1 MSRAWTEENITAW
14 VKAGADILILGLIQ
28 DTNGWSVDISR
39 RLRSLQEGLLREK
52 KHGDGNLIFISSFD
66 ANVKQA
72 GLAALDII
80 GLDSDEDSEASG
92 FTEVPASMA
101 RALVL
106 APPYRNGE
114 GTICSQGITV
124 SEEGNTLIPE
134 DRSPEAYRRVLLGAI
149 ELWRYSR
156 VELGESQARS
166 IRLSRIIDALLT
178 GATYLKEIEAYFSRS
193 SSPVVTSGQ
202 AQDISLQLRY
212 SIKECLENLA
222 NIITQYPLFIWS
234 SGENAVEARLQ
245 VKHRS
250 GNIAL
255 GVNIFPTQGELSRYN
270 DTLSVLGMPMK
281 NPGLFDFGLGSFG
294 RIRIAP
300 AFIDGKLSIFFDEI
314 QPTRGGRRLRRD
326 LRYKDWPKS
335 SIDHLAEFIAQKTG
349 INDFYA
355 ATTEFIKTI
364 YLALKSDDL
373 SDYYRK
379 PFIGGWKERLV
390 RVSNFEFEDKE
401 FILKKKNASSPVDRL
416 SWMRVELGIIITMND
431 FSIGHPATGPPEAN
445 LLVSSPIE
453 SAIEFDKRIDRLQDA
468 IDLLT
473 QPTIRNTLS
482 SKNDYLLRELSKA
495 LHQAIIQR
503 NELTRSRR
511 HFFIAGKKTLSKISS
526 SPVGEKIEAVAGLL
540 VAQDRR
546 LFAGI
551 SSDSSPILPVKENI
565 LFSLFRWKV
574 SQGFDL
580 PSVAGRDQSLISSGA
595 GITASLINIQSVSS
609 PVNNALSVR
618 IQKEAKFTQ
627 GHDDAQEKWFVRK
640 GLSGR
645 APPQNYWISDKDI
658 FIRFIFL
665 LLLNN
670 YLTRLLL
677 RLRKAILHYN
687 PVKTTPKNILFI
699 CFQGIGDAIMQ
710 TPSLTALKHKFP
722 ESRICVLCNS
732 RNFEVFKYNPD
743 ISDSSSPVER
753 KAQGTGRNRV
763 VESAIGRALMVRVS
777 HDLLEVWSCY
787 GSSGEK
793 RAEMNKRADI
803 AIWKEAAA
811 KEGISLDSALGQALK
826 KVISATEEPDH
837 GKLYNSMYWLAKL
850 SANGEISEEL
860 HKALLSLYENRFRL
874 TGEKKELQIKITKEI
889 EELDAAV
896 DWILSQ
902 MPGNSETIIF
912 SRDLVTNLAD
922 NIKIELST
930 DSKNLFTV
938 PYILYKKIE
947 RTRKAIPEGLFM
959 GELDLNDP
967 LNKSLVALAEGYFIS
982 IEMLEILR
990 HKRHLGIIGDND
1002 DHKRIMQDD
1011 EIARLDLALQKIK
1024 DIHPKGWLDACSLE
1038 VIGLT
1043 KKIIRNRN
1051 HQVGF
1056 AMWQAINVLKLGSN
1070 NAVRECVSEVLW
1082 SIDKEFAGEEVS
1094 LAGELPVILVIF
1106 GSISPPQLKEL
1117 MRRYNVTGA
1126 FSNFGSAISHLSE
1139 ELNNNGIPGIFGVPL
1154 AFLEAVNKGEKI
1166 ILIPRKEKEGR
1177 LIENTVIRS
1186 PSVEEISSV
1195 LAGQIDKLAQQEYY
1209 ASVQTHT
1216 ERLPN
1221 GSQVEVALSAD
1232 NLFEFQGGSSGKGGI
1247 NDAGSVK
1254 LVRSESH
1261 QAWQNASLPS
1271 LAELKDTYTEF
1282 AGVAG
1287 SKLVIVRTLDR
1298 QQDKKTALYADLP
1311 FDDAHT
1317 GFNFYRT
1324 IEGEELVLL
1333 QLQALLLAYQDYDNI
1348 GVMFPMVSSAED
1360 VEYIFALVKKAKDI
1374 LGNKGLLPEDADL
1387 SKLRI
1392 NFLLENVSAVDNIQ
1406 DILETAIL
1414 LAQEFGVKLGV
1425 NIGTNDLTKS
1435 VLDIDRDDPSVG
1447 VKIEGVIPSVTRR
1460 IIQVAKAALDK
1471 DIPVCICGSFA
1482 SEPNLWVI
1490 LVEMAQ
1496 YFSGLQIS
1504 IAVPFV
1510 RVFEAKYYFVSQ
1522 LPELLRQR
1530 PTPESMEKLFDP
1542 RQSLPKRQDLNS
1554 DTSTFINVIKNAME
1568 NDPKYQD
1575 IQSRIGEEIFER
1587 LSLPAKSSSPVV
1599 FKILHQQFHQI
1610 VIWDVF
1616 SASEFRYHNSN
1627 PLSVLRKISVA
1638 LFPVDASVFDTAA
1651 SPVEVKNPEFRV
1663 ILKEWDA
1670 IDGELPVRYL
1680 RGLVNYNGAL
1690 ILRAS
1695 NIARVGLLV
1704 SFNQGKKWEWVFPR
1718 GYDIAHVPGVGKIK
1732 TEVPLLVTKDDG
1744 IKVYPDKSSD
1754 TPGILKDIF
1763 AGEISLL
1770 EIGRVKPVRLD
1781 SFCFISQNNIGAIID
1796 VLEPSEEM
1804 RVVSYLLSV
1813 KLPSSSSP
1821 LNNTL
1826 KGIISSSLSHWKV
1839 LQSLDLPSVAGG
1851 DQSLLSSG
1859 AGLKS
1864 SSPALVNQ
1872 LATAEV
1878 EVLRMFVK
1886 ANTRQEVCEQMK
1898 AETKTRREKI
1908 LADIVYSIRKKFIAV
1923 LVEQGEPA
1931 DLKLGEIAPLLKE
1944 ARRQGYDIGDE
1955 KKVNQAIERW
1965 ELNLTRRETRDLTS
1979 AIHEI
1984 IEGKLAL
1991 GRRITDTLHLVRKKM
2006 PSAGD
2011 GIAGILKKVKKVGYD
2026 LGDLERLSMA
2036 IKIAGQR
2043 ESNPLYPTQ
2052 RRVLEAA
2059 LRLGLKNLEVP
2070 SYEEIRQYLS
2080 LDSIETVRDIISDKA
2095 RVYLNIKPSV
2105 LKHETTVRCVIKAA
2119 ENRYIISS
2127 RQELA
2132 AFKSMFVIK
2141 ILPRYLRIS
2150 LILLAL
2156 GLNKEQFYKLSGI
2169 KNDERAA
2176 TYNFRMRELLGLIG
2190 KSTDEV
2196 ISFAL
2201 KEEITEEDIINA
2213 AMLLDEELML
2223 RGIKYALNMGYLP
2236 QLQEAFAALSRNIRR
2251 LSEIEGKLIKGD
2263 ISGWSDREIT
2273 RYTKLLLEKLEIR
2286 NQPLEAIMMLHK
2298 LYCEFSPISVTF
2310 IKGAAKDAI
2319 RLVTSWLFFRKEGI
2333 LNTQLMISL
2342 IDDLANEIRN
2352 KILEDV
2358 DKVSHNRLKGVMAL
2372 ALKIL
2377 SEQFGN
2383 GDFSKAYQIFKDMCG
2398 EKTFKETLE
2407 SAVVKLNA
2415 LNDKLAEIGWIFA
2428 ADPLV
2433 KSAIS
2438 LFPLPK
2444 YQLRAIASKLA
2455 KNSNE
2460 AFITAFTNPQYEGDL
2475 KKMFAAVL
2483 NGSKHKNGSRGEIS
2497 SSPITKEQIVEHVHQ
2512 RKNGSSPLAA
2522 VKIPFS
2528 FLTNGFIFRQWAKKP
2543 RVLARGVFSD
2553 VKAVNNMLYRKQAE
2567 EINSKL
2573 NIVKKKMLME
2583 RFFREKDFSNLE
2595 IEVLLNSYRS
2605 ATFKQSRSSRKKDL
2619 IQYDLRS
2626 FKNPD
2631 FLYLETKHELWH
2643 RKIKALYPEIDPAL
2657 TELFIL
2663 LFVNVRGV
2671 IDLKNKHYL
2680 RATRLIS
2687 DYKYLANR
2695 RIGLFKFYEE
2705 IINNPKVNDPFSFF
2719 ERLCVMVAQE
2729 KAYFPAM
2736 RAKMQALVFKDDVL
2750 NQIKTIV
2757 AKILINSLKKNLI
2770 EENNL
2775 VGEEGLSSLSGLREQ
2790 KELPRVLVPFMAYAD
2805 SIRYRIE
2812 GNNIFLNVEFR
2823 DRDAGIK
2830 HAYLYLGS
2838 NDNLRGVLSRGGK
2851 IFNWTYRGWQ
2861 KEKKGIFNYQ
2871 NSGKEKEREEYGWK
2885 RIIRLPISR
2894 MIKEISGYNSR
2905 TGRRD
2910 IEETLNRLFRVLFRR
2925 LGLGESLLSQK
2936 TWLSLQR
2943 MIGRGQALTVFYTIR
2958 EKYINYYLDMLY
2970 PKLFLGELKVTEQP
2984 IADLALWPV
2993 MDNPDIKSLLVSW
3006 MASKDAHIPPQLY
3019 LDSLKISVSGLL
3031 DLLASSNSPK
3041 SVSSPLV
3048 FPSGKKTEFTEIAN
3062 SKIVTGFW
3070 HVEKPLK
3077 HDCFNCVGVIFLTQD
3092 KSIYLAQIN
3101 PEIYNKD
3108 IIEQW
3113 NNYGFNAG
3121 KVFNGTT
3128 KALISH
3134 VMKNSIPA
3142 GSMKSFLINQG
3153 LAEQNIQIDPAPQGI
3168 GESAENAV
3176 FCIWPDRA
3184 IKVTYTTPNFFIN
3197 FLPRIFKPEI
3207 VGVNRYWLDKG
3218 SLLKANLVA
3227 SPVDNSSSP
3236 IIDII
3241 RVGWGEPIDMRFDG
3255 LMDEFLAR
3263 GVETKDRIRKE
3274 WEEMKKEAALFIKGE
3289 VVRLSREGF
3298 LAIAKPKEGKEYLV
3312 GVILT
3317 FTEGEIFINA
3327 IEVSKDWREKG
3338 LAGRLLAEVVKRCIE
3353 LTQKGLAFY
3362 TVILNCEYLTPEGAQ
3377 FAAKVGMSNWGSL
3390 GFPNSKTLVDFLSRF
3405 ELTKPSAASPVNGE
3419 GKENGAERKDSF
3431 KELREEIQRSTKDPL
3446 TGLFTRAHLHDV
3458 LSRAIILSK
3467 RDRFMGGYQPLSLS
3481 MLKIDNNSGVD
3492 NTTISR
3498 IIEEKIRPSD
3508 MVCYNKEGIF
3518 EILLLGADA
3527 QSAKVPLEKIREV
3540 VEVLTGHTLS
3550 IGITTFPDFVGDRE
3564 SGQAFDI
3571 LLKQAEKALDDSQG
3585 TDDNRTAIYNEDSP
3599 EWKNRIEQLSRE
3611 KQLRERVKIYSDA
3624 LHLMVVL
3631 ELDTGMVI
3639 INEQGVVTFSELEN
3653 ILGYSEKEII
3663 GKHLSFLH
3671 DKEEGRGDINN
3682 IIDKAKKLGSASG
3695 ELTVKS
3701 KDREE
3706 RVVVFNAISNKENG
3720 ELATTVKL
3728 RDITEY
3734 KRLILR
3740 DNLTGAFNPRFFADQ
3755 LPKEISTA
3763 QRHSRVLTLVAL
3775 DIDHFKNVNDTWGH
3789 LTGDSVLQEFVRII
3803 EKSIRSSDTLCRC
3816 GGEEFSVILPRTTAK
3831 KAFAAAE
3838 KIRAAVEQSLF
3849 VEKDGVRHGITVSI
3863 GTATFPDA
3871 TGDEETVE
3879 EIMKLLIEKADQALY
3894 SSKENGR
3901 NRVTQSV
3908 SSSPIKG
3915 SVLKILAIG
3924 STLIIL
3930 SMPSEINRDEDSN
3943 LTSLSR
3949 QFIEKGPEFY
3959 QAQALISRSYIYIL
3973 YAQQV
3978 QRNPGIDSEIAFV
3991 RNLNQATADLIKAKS
4006 LIGDDPDIFDYLG
4019 LIFYLKNELPQ
4030 AIDYFQKAIELR
4042 PQYPVYHND
4051 LSSAYYSLGEYNLAR
4066 KALDKA
4072 IELDRYYYLAY
4083 KNRAFVRFQLG
4094 DYQGAMEDLNKY
4106 KGLNSLD
4113 FANDENI
4120 QRLEREI
4127 IERLN
4132 KIPSS
4137 SPVMGN
4143 FTEHKNTFP
4152 IKNFNFKPY
4161 LFHRQRFQRITGGCH
4176 SSEFSSSPL
4185 TGEDENKKAILV
4197 VDDEASMR
4205 TLLEIFLQREGYIV
4219 YTVENGKEAIE
4230 ILLKKTIDL
4239 VLTDFRM
4246 PVMDGLKLCNYM
4258 SQQAALRY
4266 IPVIMITG
4274 FTSNKEKLMFES
4286 QGMLKEILIKPFNF
4300 DQVSG
4305 VIKSVLQKAEEEH
4318 RAALL
4323 EEYTRLPEKDFVALD
4338 QITRRKDI
4346 LKDSGLENLS
4356 DDFVAGLDLEK
4367 IKTFVS
4373 VIKFNPEFRHFIQET
4388 VINKG
4393 HRGTFRVYVSLDS
4406 LALQK
4411 LARFMFAHPD
4421 LLEKRDKIISL
4432 ARDKIISLVKNDSTP
4447 EEISQIAQIVHFL
4460 PKIVQGKILF
4470 FPTLNDLARCIDKL
4484 LIEGKSLSGDPK
4496 ENFTSSPIL
4505 FGSNGGITRRHFLKF
4520 GAVVTVVIL
4529 LVPEK
4534 LAFILTDTER
4544 KNIIS
4549 RFMTKEYKEFLTE
4562 SGIVWNI
4569 EPELLAA
4576 FVFEE
4581 WFYTREEQG
4590 VVRSF
4595 LKNGLVGLFVRKGL
4609 WPGTFGK
4616 ASIQPNIL
4624 IDGLMDTFQFWV
4636 NLETYGNNLIRKG
4649 LFPSVSEGQERQGWK
4664 YFTSFNQFTKVL
4676 DVAKKLRM
4684 SNKRKVSFLRENY
4697 GKEALIGL
4705 LEIDP
4710 FNFFAAAYIMRQ
4722 KADLHIKASLKL
4734 AQDAPYKMLAG
4745 HSSAWGRELR
4755 EFVANAYSGAVSKEG
4770 KKRGTSKLEWYEA
4783 FKKTRILIGS
4793 SSSPVESYPNNPNLP
4808 NEIKTKLSSSLGI
4821 RFVDDIKTP
4830 KMLRRAADYMLD
4842 GQWDTSGKEI
4852 IDMLQ
4857 TVIVNI
4863 QYEPN
4868 ISIIREVIQ
4877 IYIDYSPSPEKIK
4890 EQLRDVIVVMRQYNA
4905 KQPQMRKNLKPIIR
4919 RLIIST
4925 VSFKDPKG
4933 KSDEEGLKIKFG
4945 INNIDEQ
4952 DREVMEA
4959 LIRRKT
4965 IINDAFSNIFL
4976 RPDLNSS
4983 HVERAYITYLDEGG
4997 FKKVYKVLLK
5007 LKDKFYNFKFLIK
5020 IVKTDVEKSDSGYK
5034 YDKEY
5039 ANKLIEIARE
5049 AKEKDFDLH
5058 LPVGGLYIY
5067 EDPAGNERIVFTEG
5081 LIPAVIQEPQEE
5093 IKGRIAVAVY
5103 LRYWKAFGKR
5113 LYLEDP
5119 KYPNVVIRKTRGI
5132 YRATIIDIDN
5142 VEFGRDIN
5150 PYEIVS
5156 AFLWFGFT
5164 CSDIVLGVIDIL
5176 SEQEAKEFIKE
5187 ASLMAKLCRDNR
5199 ADSLAELFEIA
5210 SGEDKYRL
5218 PNGMVFPTG
5227 NNIISV
5233 IVNERKA
5240 NVANGISLLDLMQ
5253 DCYAEIRTEVIYNGR
5268 HLKVFDLRQKESVLE
5283 DIILLEGDNIMFG
5296 EETDNMKFKIP
5307 SVGQDYHDLSLP
5319 GLSSSPIKRS
5329 SIERICIVGDCE
5341 GVHERHIQQLVELA
5355 NKFLSRIYVQYE
5367 NKTSD
5372 LKNVLD
5378 SLPEIIDAVV
5388 SSWIQVTEIK
5398 LIAEGED
5405 AVFALDALATFIS
5418 EGFEEGILN
5427 KLLIN
5432 IKNNNGSSPIR
5443 SPTLE
5448 TISKMWGLYPKF
5460 DIRPKPEVDY
5470 CEFLLKSANNGNVST
5485 FGLNEC
5491 SAVGFV
5497 GRREYVGPVIGLAHL
5512 GPHYFYEQVDF
5523 MMDIIVWEK
5532 VIIEQCL
5539 FVFTRNKERHQ
5550 DYNLGRREILY
5561 KLIEKRKRLGV
5572 NSFIQAH
5579 YIEKFE
5585 DYAVNVLLMD
5595 DKNFE
5600 LVNCYG
5606 ISSMPWNAFVNT
5618 SFSNMLSSF
5627 KLSSSPAQPL
5637 TLMSR
5642 STENIWQSTADYIFN
5657 HYSLASKVI
5666 EIGISRYS
5674 EAVRRLRKVFSP
5686 KTKILVTDIVPEAL
5700 KEVKKRYR
5708 GIDTALD
5715 NIQQS
5720 DLTLY
5725 KDADVIYAIRPYPGL
5740 AMNMLKVAVL
5750 AGADLILAIPF
5761 NEEMDT
5767 LSLTGLPDV
5776 RIPNGVGALF
5786 VYKAKDFVNGCKSS
5800 SPIIP
5805 SRFIEK
5811 AAAELRQYEVVR
5823 SAIGPAISIY
5833 GSARIGPG
5841 HPTGYYE
5848 KAMALSAALSQHG
5861 YTIVTGGGPGIM
5873 EAANRGA
5880 LPGTLSVGL
5889 RIELP
5894 FEQGTN
5900 PFVNFPL
5907 VFKFF
5912 FSRKMAFVNLSLA
5925 FICMPGGFGTLDE
5938 LFEVI
5943 ALKDREYVHD
5953 FPIILF
5959 DRKFY
5964 TGFYRLLEDM
5974 ERDGFLKRP
5983 LKDLVQLVDSTKE
5996 VLMIIKQARVT
6007 QFVNGNNN
6015 HIDIVKTIRDL
6026 QKSLAK
6032 MKNVDLTAGI
6042 LGSEFFST
6050 LHPAFSEAKR
6060 LAKGLGEINASVL
6073 YRGNYGMGAG
6083 VWEGYQEAKKANKNV
6098 SAKVVFLMINK
6109 NRNSFECV
6117 GDIRLGF
6124 TYLFEEKIALMRHA
6138 NLGLAFF
6145 QGGSRTMDILFEALC
6160 LIQTGKLIARPLV
6173 LIGRDFWM
6181 SWHKWLAD
6189 VPLSCGVISPENL
6202 DLYTIVDGHKEALRI
6217 FEDSYLKAMI
6227 SSSSSPVTAAALIV
6241 GVPKEI
6247 KAQEG
6252 RVGLL
6257 PQGVSSL
6264 RRQGIKVIIERQA
6277 GVLSGFKDNDY
6288 RMAGAEIVPSAK
6300 EVYERADII
6309 KKVKEPLPAEY
6320 GLIKPRHIIF
6330 TYLHLADN
6338 KVLAEFLMRS
6348 GCTAIAYE
6356 TVYKNGRTPLLEP
6369 MSIVAGVLAAY
6380 QAAFYVSHSIT
6391 KEGFEFLL
6399 DSLDPLNFFDQPP
6412 FNLSLKIA
6420 VILGGG
6426 IAGYNA

>member
-1 MSRAWTEENITAW
+1 
-14 VKAGADILILGLIQ
+14 
-28 DTNGWSVDISR
+28 
-39 RLRSLQEGLLREK
+39 
-52 KHGDGNLIFISSFD
+52 
-66 ANVKQA
+66 
-72 GLAALDII
+72 
-80 GLDSDEDSEASG
+80 
-92 FTEVPASMA
+92 
-101 RALVL
+101 
-106 APPYRNGE
+106 
-114 GTICSQGITV
+114 
-124 SEEGNTLIPE
+124 
-134 DRSPEAYRRVLLGAI
+134 
-149 ELWRYSR
+149 
-156 VELGESQARS
+156 
-166 IRLSRIIDALLT
+166 
-178 GATYLKEIEAYFSRS
+178 
-193 SSPVVTSGQ
+193 
-202 AQDISLQLRY
+202 
-212 SIKECLENLA
+212 
-222 NIITQYPLFIWS
+222 
-234 SGENAVEARLQ
+234 
-245 VKHRS
+245 
-250 GNIAL
+250 
-255 GVNIFPTQGELSRYN
+255 
-270 DTLSVLGMPMK
+270 
-281 NPGLFDFGLGSFG
+281 
-294 RIRIAP
+294 
-300 AFIDGKLSIFFDEI
+300 
-314 QPTRGGRRLRRD
+314 
-326 LRYKDWPKS
+326 
-335 SIDHLAEFIAQKTG
+335 
-349 INDFYA
+349 
-355 ATTEFIKTI
+355 
-364 YLALKSDDL
+364 
-373 SDYYRK
+373 
-379 PFIGGWKERLV
+379 
-390 RVSNFEFEDKE
+390 
-401 FILKKKNASSPVDRL
+401 
-416 SWMRVELGIIITMND
+416 
-431 FSIGHPATGPPEAN
+431 
-445 LLVSSPIE
+445 
-453 SAIEFDKRIDRLQDA
+453 
-468 IDLLT
+468 
-473 QPTIRNTLS
+473 
-482 SKNDYLLRELSKA
+482 
-495 LHQAIIQR
+495 
-503 NELTRSRR
+503 
-511 HFFIAGKKTLSKISS
+511 
-526 SPVGEKIEAVAGLL
+526 
-540 VAQDRR
+540 
-546 LFAGI
+546 
-551 SSDSSPILPVKENI
+551 
-565 LFSLFRWKV
+565 
-574 SQGFDL
+574 
-580 PSVAGRDQSLISSGA
+580 
-595 GITASLINIQSVSS
+595 
-609 PVNNALSVR
+609 
-618 IQKEAKFTQ
+618 
-627 GHDDAQEKWFVRK
+627 
-640 GLSGR
+640 
-645 APPQNYWISDKDI
+645 
-658 FIRFIFL
+658 
-665 LLLNN
+665 
-670 YLTRLLL
+670 
-677 RLRKAILHYN
+677 
-687 PVKTTPKNILFI
+687 
-699 CFQGIGDAIMQ
+699 
-710 TPSLTALKHKFP
+710 
-722 ESRICVLCNS
+722 
-732 RNFEVFKYNPD
+732 
-743 ISDSSSPVER
+743 
-753 KAQGTGRNRV
+753 
-763 VESAIGRALMVRVS
+763 
-777 HDLLEVWSCY
+777 
-787 GSSGEK
+787 
-793 RAEMNKRADI
+793 
-803 AIWKEAAA
+803 
-811 KEGISLDSALGQALK
+811 
-826 KVISATEEPDH
+826 
-837 GKLYNSMYWLAKL
+837 
-850 SANGEISEEL
+850 
-860 HKALLSLYENRFRL
+860 
-874 TGEKKELQIKITKEI
+874 
-889 EELDAAV
+889 
-896 DWILSQ
+896 
-902 MPGNSETIIF
+902 
-912 SRDLVTNLAD
+912 
-922 NIKIELST
+922 
-930 DSKNLFTV
+930 
-938 PYILYKKIE
+938 
-947 RTRKAIPEGLFM
+947 
-959 GELDLNDP
+959 
-967 LNKSLVALAEGYFIS
+967 
-982 IEMLEILR
+982 
-990 HKRHLGIIGDND
+990 
-1002 DHKRIMQDD
+1002 
-1011 EIARLDLALQKIK
+1011 
-1024 DIHPKGWLDACSLE
+1024 
-1038 VIGLT
+1038 
-1043 KKIIRNRN
+1043 
-1051 HQVGF
+1051 
-1056 AMWQAINVLKLGSN
+1056 
-1070 NAVRECVSEVLW
+1070 
-1082 SIDKEFAGEEVS
+1082 
-1094 LAGELPVILVIF
+1094 
-1106 GSISPPQLKEL
+1106 
-1117 MRRYNVTGA
+1117 
-1126 FSNFGSAISHLSE
+1126 
-1139 ELNNNGIPGIFGVPL
+1139 
-1154 AFLEAVNKGEKI
+1154 
-1166 ILIPRKEKEGR
+1166 
-1177 LIENTVIRS
+1177 
-1186 PSVEEISSV
+1186 
-1195 LAGQIDKLAQQEYY
+1195 
-1209 ASVQTHT
+1209 
-1216 ERLPN
+1216 
-1221 GSQVEVALSAD
+1221 
-1232 NLFEFQGGSSGKGGI
+1232 
-1247 NDAGSVK
+1247 
-1254 LVRSESH
+1254 
-1261 QAWQNASLPS
+1261 
-1271 LAELKDTYTEF
+1271 
-1282 AGVAG
+1282 
-1287 SKLVIVRTLDR
+1287 
-1298 QQDKKTALYADLP
+1298 
-1311 FDDAHT
+1311 
-1317 GFNFYRT
+1317 
-1324 IEGEELVLL
+1324 
-1333 QLQALLLAYQDYDNI
+1333 
-1348 GVMFPMVSSAED
+1348 
-1360 VEYIFALVKKAKDI
+1360 
-1374 LGNKGLLPEDADL
+1374 
-1387 SKLRI
+1387 
-1392 NFLLENVSAVDNIQ
+1392 
-1406 DILETAIL
+1406 
-1414 LAQEFGVKLGV
+1414 
-1425 NIGTNDLTKS
+1425 
-1435 VLDIDRDDPSVG
+1435 
-1447 VKIEGVIPSVTRR
+1447 
-1460 IIQVAKAALDK
+1460 
-1471 DIPVCICGSFA
+1471 
-1482 SEPNLWVI
+1482 
-1490 LVEMAQ
+1490 
-1496 YFSGLQIS
+1496 
-1504 IAVPFV
+1504 
-1510 RVFEAKYYFVSQ
+1510 
-1522 LPELLRQR
+1522 
-1530 PTPESMEKLFDP
+1530 
-1542 RQSLPKRQDLNS
+1542 
-1554 DTSTFINVIKNAME
+1554 
-1568 NDPKYQD
+1568 
-1575 IQSRIGEEIFER
+1575 
-1587 LSLPAKSSSPVV
+1587 
-1599 FKILHQQFHQI
+1599 
-1610 VIWDVF
+1610 
-1616 SASEFRYHNSN
+1616 
-1627 PLSVLRKISVA
+1627 
-1638 LFPVDASVFDTAA
+1638 
-1651 SPVEVKNPEFRV
+1651 
-1663 ILKEWDA
+1663 
-1670 IDGELPVRYL
+1670 
-1680 RGLVNYNGAL
+1680 
-1690 ILRAS
+1690 
-1695 NIARVGLLV
+1695 
-1704 SFNQGKKWEWVFPR
+1704 
-1718 GYDIAHVPGVGKIK
+1718 
-1732 TEVPLLVTKDDG
+1732 
-1744 IKVYPDKSSD
+1744 
-1754 TPGILKDIF
+1754 
-1763 AGEISLL
+1763 
-1770 EIGRVKPVRLD
+1770 
-1781 SFCFISQNNIGAIID
+1781 
-1796 VLEPSEEM
+1796 
-1804 RVVSYLLSV
+1804 
-1813 KLPSSSSP
+1813 
-1821 LNNTL
+1821 
-1826 KGIISSSLSHWKV
+1826 
-1839 LQSLDLPSVAGG
+1839 
-1851 DQSLLSSG
+1851 
-1859 AGLKS
+1859 
-1864 SSPALVNQ
+1864 
-1872 LATAEV
+1872 
-1878 EVLRMFVK
+1878 
-1886 ANTRQEVCEQMK
+1886 
-1898 AETKTRREKI
+1898 
-1908 LADIVYSIRKKFIAV
+1908 
-1923 LVEQGEPA
+1923 
-1931 DLKLGEIAPLLKE
+1931 
-1944 ARRQGYDIGDE
+1944 
-1955 KKVNQAIERW
+1955 
-1965 ELNLTRRETRDLTS
+1965 
-1979 AIHEI
+1979 
-1984 IEGKLAL
+1984 
-1991 GRRITDTLHLVRKKM
+1991 
-2006 PSAGD
+2006 
-2011 GIAGILKKVKKVGYD
+2011 
-2026 LGDLERLSMA
+2026 
-2036 IKIAGQR
+2036 
-2043 ESNPLYPTQ
+2043 
-2052 RRVLEAA
+2052 
-2059 LRLGLKNLEVP
+2059 
-2070 SYEEIRQYLS
+2070 
-2080 LDSIETVRDIISDKA
+2080 
-2095 RVYLNIKPSV
+2095 
-2105 LKHETTVRCVIKAA
+2105 
-2119 ENRYIISS
+2119 
-2127 RQELA
+2127 
-2132 AFKSMFVIK
+2132 
-2141 ILPRYLRIS
+2141 
-2150 LILLAL
+2150 
-2156 GLNKEQFYKLSGI
+2156 
-2169 KNDERAA
+2169 
-2176 TYNFRMRELLGLIG
+2176 
-2190 KSTDEV
+2190 
-2196 ISFAL
+2196 
-2201 KEEITEEDIINA
+2201 
-2213 AMLLDEELML
+2213 
-2223 RGIKYALNMGYLP
+2223 
-2236 QLQEAFAALSRNIRR
+2236 
-2251 LSEIEGKLIKGD
+2251 
-2263 ISGWSDREIT
+2263 
-2273 RYTKLLLEKLEIR
+2273 
-2286 NQPLEAIMMLHK
+2286 
-2298 LYCEFSPISVTF
+2298 
-2310 IKGAAKDAI
+2310 
-2319 RLVTSWLFFRKEGI
+2319 
-2333 LNTQLMISL
+2333 
-2342 IDDLANEIRN
+2342 
-2352 KILEDV
+2352 
-2358 DKVSHNRLKGVMAL
+2358 
-2372 ALKIL
+2372 
-2377 SEQFGN
+2377 
-2383 GDFSKAYQIFKDMCG
+2383 
-2398 EKTFKETLE
+2398 
-2407 SAVVKLNA
+2407 
-2415 LNDKLAEIGWIFA
+2415 
-2428 ADPLV
+2428 
-2433 KSAIS
+2433 
-2438 LFPLPK
+2438 
-2444 YQLRAIASKLA
+2444 
-2455 KNSNE
+2455 
-2460 AFITAFTNPQYEGDL
+2460 
-2475 KKMFAAVL
+2475 
-2483 NGSKHKNGSRGEIS
+2483 
-2497 SSPITKEQIVEHVHQ
+2497 
-2512 RKNGSSPLAA
+2512 
-2522 VKIPFS
+2522 
-2528 FLTNGFIFRQWAKKP
+2528 
-2543 RVLARGVFSD
+2543 
-2553 VKAVNNMLYRKQAE
+2553 
-2567 EINSKL
+2567 
-2573 NIVKKKMLME
+2573 
-2583 RFFREKDFSNLE
+2583 
-2595 IEVLLNSYRS
+2595 
-2605 ATFKQSRSSRKKDL
+2605 
-2619 IQYDLRS
+2619 
-2626 FKNPD
+2626 
-2631 FLYLETKHELWH
+2631 
-2643 RKIKALYPEIDPAL
+2643 
-2657 TELFIL
+2657 
-2663 LFVNVRGV
+2663 
-2671 IDLKNKHYL
+2671 
-2680 RATRLIS
+2680 
-2687 DYKYLANR
+2687 
-2695 RIGLFKFYEE
+2695 
-2705 IINNPKVNDPFSFF
+2705 
-2719 ERLCVMVAQE
+2719 
-2729 KAYFPAM
+2729 
-2736 RAKMQALVFKDDVL
+2736 
-2750 NQIKTIV
+2750 
-2757 AKILINSLKKNLI
+2757 
-2770 EENNL
+2770 
-2775 VGEEGLSSLSGLREQ
+2775 
-2790 KELPRVLVPFMAYAD
+2790 
-2805 SIRYRIE
+2805 
-2812 GNNIFLNVEFR
+2812 
-2823 DRDAGIK
+2823 
-2830 HAYLYLGS
+2830 
-2838 NDNLRGVLSRGGK
+2838 
-2851 IFNWTYRGWQ
+2851 
-2861 KEKKGIFNYQ
+2861 
-2871 NSGKEKEREEYGWK
+2871 
-2885 RIIRLPISR
+2885 
-2894 MIKEISGYNSR
+2894 
-2905 TGRRD
+2905 
-2910 IEETLNRLFRVLFRR
+2910 
-2925 LGLGESLLSQK
+2925 
-2936 TWLSLQR
+2936 
-2943 MIGRGQALTVFYTIR
+2943 
-2958 EKYINYYLDMLY
+2958 
-2970 PKLFLGELKVTEQP
+2970 
-2984 IADLALWPV
+2984 
-2993 MDNPDIKSLLVSW
+2993 
-3006 MASKDAHIPPQLY
+3006 
-3019 LDSLKISVSGLL
+3019 
-3031 DLLASSNSPK
+3031 
-3041 SVSSPLV
+3041 
-3048 FPSGKKTEFTEIAN
+3048 
-3062 SKIVTGFW
+3062 
-3070 HVEKPLK
+3070 
-3077 HDCFNCVGVIFLTQD
+3077 
-3092 KSIYLAQIN
+3092 
-3101 PEIYNKD
+3101 
-3108 IIEQW
+3108 
-3113 NNYGFNAG
+3113 
-3121 KVFNGTT
+3121 
-3128 KALISH
+3128 
-3134 VMKNSIPA
+3134 
-3142 GSMKSFLINQG
+3142 
-3153 LAEQNIQIDPAPQGI
+3153 
-3168 GESAENAV
+3168 
-3176 FCIWPDRA
+3176 
-3184 IKVTYTTPNFFIN
+3184 
-3197 FLPRIFKPEI
+3197 
-3207 VGVNRYWLDKG
+3207 
-3218 SLLKANLVA
+3218 
-3227 SPVDNSSSP
+3227 
-3236 IIDII
+3236 
-3241 RVGWGEPIDMRFDG
+3241 
-3255 LMDEFLAR
+3255 
-3263 GVETKDRIRKE
+3263 
-3274 WEEMKKEAALFIKGE
+3274 
-3289 VVRLSREGF
+3289 
-3298 LAIAKPKEGKEYLV
+3298 
-3312 GVILT
+3312 
-3317 FTEGEIFINA
+3317 
-3327 IEVSKDWREKG
+3327 
-3338 LAGRLLAEVVKRCIE
+3338 
-3353 LTQKGLAFY
+3353 
-3362 TVILNCEYLTPEGAQ
+3362 
-3377 FAAKVGMSNWGSL
+3377 
-3390 GFPNSKTLVDFLSRF
+3390 
-3405 ELTKPSAASPVNGE
+3405 ASPVNGE

-3863 GTATFPDA
+3863 GTATFPDV
-3871 TGDEETVE
+3871 TGNEETVE

-3894 SSKENGR
+3894 LSKKNGR
-3901 NRVTQSV
+3901 NCVTQSV

-4432 ARDKIISLVKNDSTP
+4432 AIDKIISLVKNDSTP

-5398 LIAEGED
+5398 LIAESED
-5405 AVFALDALATFIS
+5405 AVFALDALTTFIS

-5497 GRREYVGPVIGLAHL
+5497 GRREYIGPVIGLAHL

-5523 MMDIIVWEK
+5523 MMDIIAWEK

-6426 IAGYNA
+6426 IAGYNAAKMLARMNTTVYVSEIDPFKIGWLKKMSEQEDNSFYLINPENQDLFSYLNYADVIISSVYRLGEKAPLLINKDTLFRASRYLRKIIIDIAIDQGGTIYGSRPTTHVEPVYRDAFGNIRYCVANIPGRVPKVSSRMLEQATLPYLGALALRGLKAIEDFPELAGGINVIRNKLVNKAVADSLGLYFTPLSAASPLGLVQVPVTRIEGSAKYFGGSSPVGVSVADLLSVTKTVASPALKTSSHPIFLHEGYQHDKFYWWLKKKIGDGEIEKGLSLIVFDYHSDASLMDKGKVTRRNFLNHLKRKGLVGDIYWVQPAWSEPYYPLDKEAGVQYKMIIRNIKEISNIKGRVLVSIDFDYFSVDDIRGGVTHVIRSEVEAQQEAKKVLDKLFKNKDLNIVAIDLTWTGVDFMRHGQADYIDVGIKSYLRTRFNFREINEDTTILFLRRSANNPSSSPISLGCILSQLVTKNPRFTRRSFLTIPFLLGSILIAKKVFANPMQAEKLKKHIIKEEDLSKAYPKVFEFLELIDKKIRVLIVSDEYFAELNKETFDYNAGMLSLVLIKLEVSNPETDRLLSSKVIKKILDISAVEMLFGDDDYVVLISQSQRKDKDMDLLLANELTHYVQHKKGTFDPRKVLFNNIDEYLASDLEKETYQNELRYFKSQGGKSLMERERYRLFYKSNHEDDKKLIKFLEGLWIELNNKTKNAKNGDVSTSRSSSPVVSSKAIQSDVESEKTVFFSPHLGGNLFTYRGVHIPETTTILNLKALELFSSKIPRYSRISFLDIGCGTGILSIRINQLVGGSGVAVDINKRAVQAARENVEQFGLSGSIRVVQGDLFADLGDERFDLAVCNFPGWPERERVTDRFFKGLGAHLNVSGRAIVIWPIEFFASPGDWNPAVGETDLFKIVKKHGFLAQRMLVEKNYGAYDVMVTASSPVGDSLKPFQQLLTKYSVGSYHNAVLDEFVRSERYEESIGYTAADNYLFKYQYLLRKIYSRAEDLRGKSAIEFGCGPGVVVEILRRLGGVEVIGVEADHRFVSFAQKHNVPLIQGTLMQVPVELASKSFDLTFSNFFLDALATIETKPDNSLKYRRLDQDEKLKVLETIAALTSQGAFSIHATCYSMPFTKTEFKQMGFKVVKYNRNRTLVILRKEFSSSPVELRRDRHIHLEGAISTKAIREIIRVIIPLMSEEEKIFFWDLMAFHREADGRKLQRFKGINAKKISEIMLDLENKDPNFKELSKYTEYNRKVIHSSIIALHSGLRAYLHTAYALGAVLFHTHNEKVLSVVSDMALRDIAQFALNDRVSELDLRIKLDKPGKKVNLAMAKALVGAAEKAEAWSKERGWPLRINFVLIFNRNIMGQALEVENTPEVIKRILSMKMEDPVGAYMYIRENLITPLDSLSDKEISRFIGVDIIGLRKCSPEEFANPAYTINYFLWARRNIQFINFFIEELDKLRKNKGIDEELTVYAHLGEDFDDPRVELSIIQVFLRDLIKINYLVHGTVFSYSYLKNHPFSWKSPLEIFRLMRERNVKLLAAISTNIRTGVIKSAWQYPAGGLVEAGIEVIPTTDNPRVSKTTLSNEERILREIIGVSSNPKIIRSSSPVDKIVGTTEAILGASWSIEELKKYLGDLHNSSEAISKAIEILESYSREGKQILLELCGGKATVAYAIAKNNKDKIGVITVDLYDVNHGLYGMWARDFEAGKLNAQKYPLDNLVVLRGDQTIFKFLPTNCVDYVFLVAPSFLQRILASPGIKEIIKPGGKIIVKPYQHFQLLYNYSVKVPETIMYEGYLFQNTYSRSMFAVDIDDISNYRSNEALFVWQKESSSPINQKVSDLIAKIEYALQQQLFDYWKAVQEAVRAAEELEKLSKEAEAAIPILVKAAQHIQFDELPVITPRTQFIASLSLIDPLSKETEELLANFLLNDSNEYVRCMAARALSSRQTEYSPKVIFALYHGAAEKNPYIANPCKKALEKRRVSSSNPPAASSPVVNNNYGFSGRHDPTKRTLDFIRSMHMDRDREAELIEVVGNVGRNGKPKHIFTNLGGWLGEGLVARRNKWVNMAGRSAASEESTISLLLPVFGNKTQFTYAGDLIKSNEWRFVEDPRVGRIGNSWFVSFTSVNANGSHPTVQFFDVAGKAISLEYQISPIDVKHSKNGYLYETPDGAVMVVNRNLADQKIKFYRFGSLEQALGMMADQKANEEWEESVVYVAKLPKEYRTYFRYMGFNTIVHSDDGSTMALFHFANYSDSSRKKAKKVYVTAAAWLGSDGLPVAPAVMISVPSRIRDPRTGKYIKGAEPNVMYFTAPLRLFKEGDGYRLEGYGGKDDTRVEYRRSIKITKDTLQKMLPKETPSISSLILKALSASSSVKSEDNYGKRLYYVADLAFKKGNYSAALECLKELILWDPQDANFFVYYLKVANKSKDIFDLAFQKTEEIIGKIDLCPAGYYLRSFFHLKMRNFKAGLEDLNSAIRLSQTPKDRAVYLFEKAAYLDTFIQSGRLYSYGFDIANELNKTVSEFSQYDKILRQYVTPNWEFLSYIF